1 MFFELIV
8 VLVFCC
14 NLFLL
19 FGIVLCIIELVQ
31 DLEVDIVIVVDI
43 IVIDMVLSVCMLCI
57 VNLLLYVSCC
67 CIENFG
73 QVLIML
79 GLNVMI
85 SFVFGFIVI
94 QGLIG
99 GIGVDYDLCQCVW
112 KCSIFSVLVVSQ
124 LGQVCGLCWLEELML
139 VGLLQDLGVLCLVQV
154 ELECYLLLLC
164 EVCDNIDL
172 VVCECEELGCSY
184 VEVGVWVVE

>member
-31 DLEVDIVIVVDI
+31 DLEVDIIIVVDI

-67 CIENFG
+67 WIENFG
-73 QVLIML
+73 QVLIMF
-79 GLNVMI
+79 GFNVI
-85 SFVFGFIVI
+85 VSFVFGFIVI
-94 QGLIG
+94 QGFIG
-99 GIGVDYDLCQCVW
+99 LGEGQDLCECVW
-112 KCSIFSVLVVSQ
+112 
-124 LGQVCGLCWLEELML
+124 
-139 VGLLQDLGVLCLVQV
+139 
-154 ELECYLLLLC
+154 
-164 EVCDNIDL
+164 
-172 VVCECEELGCSY
+172 
-184 VEVGVWVVE
+184 